1 VIYLKDLGA
10 DLLATAA
17 VDAVGPVNLR
27 GRMRHDKKQF
37 SVIGFQFWL
46 AEKVPKEKF
55 R

>member
-27 GRMRHDKKQF
+27 SGLRHDKKQF
-37 SVIGFQFWL
+37 LEPL
-46 AEKVPKEKF
+46 AK
-55 R
+55 